1 MIFEMD
7 LHSTHLKFGSTGFQV
22 ARWEDELVEET
33 ESALEDISELQGKS
47 VEAETAAF
55 TAKLLFNV
63 SGGDWEK
70 AETMASVLEDFFRN
84 EAPETETKASK
95 TDEETAQDEQDSGE
109 NEAGE
114 DAEADSSEQED
125 TAEDDGEENPVIMP
139 SETTEQE
146 DEEVQE

>member
-1 MIFEMD
+1 MIDMG
-7 LHSTHLKFGSTGFQV
+7 LHPTHLKFGSTGFQV

-70 AETMASVLEDFFRN
+70 AEEMASVLEDFFRN
-84 EAPETETKASK
+84 EAPDSKAENPKS
-95 TDEETAQDEQDSGE
+95 DEQTAQEEHDSGD

-114 DAEADSSEQED
+114 DAEAESSEQEE